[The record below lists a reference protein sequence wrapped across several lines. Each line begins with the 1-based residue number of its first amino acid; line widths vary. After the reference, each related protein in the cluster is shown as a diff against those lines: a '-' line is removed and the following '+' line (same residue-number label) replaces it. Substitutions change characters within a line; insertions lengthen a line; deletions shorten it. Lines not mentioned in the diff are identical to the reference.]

1 MLTQLKYFWSS
12 KKNPQELSIFLE
24 RNIHSPNLFKNLNV
38 LKLPDKVAKYTIN
51 PYPKLL
57 KIDSLLQQ
65 LHIHIIPD
73 ALTQLAL
80 K

>member
-38 LKLPDKVAKYTIN
+38 LKLPDKVAKYIN
-51 PYPKLL
+51 QSLPKTS
-57 KIDSLLQQ
+57 KN
-65 LHIHIIPD
+65 
-73 ALTQLAL
+73 
-80 K
+80 